1 MALDST
7 ITNADRRANYRKCAC
22 PFVSGDTW
30 VYDPDA
36 RASNGRVGKSTQAI
50 IEQGQQLLKQPEN
63 HLRNLK
69 ETYASLLE
77 ANKGFWGIEDI
88 RQYFLITKQIPFRNY
103 GCPRSTL
110 TCCGSCSRKC
120 DCRCPQ
126 DVLQRAYMKIAHL
139 LYAPNEEALAER
151 LKAVPLGIRYLYE
164 EWISEEPSYLRIQA
178 QVSELIDPKQNKQL
192 RKIIEEEY
200 HNADTPERQDY
211 APAIEYAYDEKTQTT
226 KKVVDSNTGVVSYL
240 EWPLSGLCPF
250 CLPSGL
256 TDNRR
261 RSGYKRGPYNKSDRE
276 TY

>member
-1 MALDST
+1 MILDNT
-7 ITNADRRANYRKCAC
+7 VANAERRASYRKCAC
-22 PFVSGDTW
+22 PFISGDTW
-30 VYDPDA
+30 IYDPDA
-36 RASNGRVGKSTQAI
+36 RASNGRVGKSAHAI

-69 ETYASLLE
+69 ETYSQLLE

-88 RQYFLITKQIPFRNY
+88 RHYFLITKQIPFRNY

-139 LYAPNEEALAER
+139 LYAPDDDTLKER
-151 LKAVPLGIRYLYE
+151 LKNVPLGIRYLYE
-164 EWISEEPSYLRIQA
+164 EWVSEEPSYLRIQA
-178 QVSELIDPKQNKQL
+178 QLTELIDPKQNKQL

-200 HNADTPERQDY
+200 KNADTPERQDY
-211 APAIEYAYDEKTQTT
+211 APTIEYEYDDKTQTT
-226 KKVVDSNTGVVSYL
+226 KKKVDSTTGVVSYL

-250 CLPSGL
+250 CLPAGL

-261 RSGYKRGPYNKSDRE
+261 RTGYKRGPYNKTNRN
-276 TY
+276 Y

>member
-1 MALDST
+1 MALDNT
-7 ITNADRRANYRKCAC
+7 ITNSERRASYRKCAC
-22 PFVSGDTW
+22 PYISGDTW

-36 RASNGRVGKSTQAI
+36 RASNGRVGKSSHAV

-69 ETYASLLE
+69 ETYAQLLE
-77 ANKGFWGIEDI
+77 DRKGIWSIEDI

-126 DVLQRAYMKIAHL
+126 DVLHRAYMKIAYL
-139 LYAPNEEALAER
+139 LYAPDEDSLQAR
-151 LKAVPLGIRYLYE
+151 LKEVPLGIRYLYE
-164 EWISEEPSYLRIQA
+164 EWVAPEPSYLRIQA
-178 QVSELIDPKQNKQL
+178 QVTELIDPKKNKQL

-211 APAIEYAYDEKTQTT
+211 APTIEYEYDEKTQTT
-226 KKVVDSNTGVVSYL
+226 RKKVDKETGVVAYL
-240 EWPLSGLCPF
+240 EWPLSGMCPF

-261 RSGYKRGPYNKSDRE
+261 RTGYTRGPYNKSNPG
-276 TY
+276 

>member
-1 MALDST
+1 MSLDNT
-7 ITNADRRANYRKCAC
+7 ITNAERRSGYRKCAC
-22 PFVSGDTW
+22 PFISGDTW
-30 VYDPDA
+30 QYDPEA
-36 RASNGRVGKSTQAI
+36 RIARGRIGKSAHAI
-50 IEQGQQLLKQPEN
+50 IEQGQQLLKRPED

-77 ANKGFWGIEDI
+77 SNKGFWGIEDM
-88 RQYFLITKQIPFRNY
+88 REYLLIKKQIPFRNY

-126 DVLQRAYMKIAHL
+126 DVLQRAYMKIAYL
-139 LYAPNEEALAER
+139 LYAPNEEVLRER
-151 LKAVPLGIRYLYE
+151 LKQVPLGVRYLYE
-164 EWISEEPSYLRIQA
+164 EWVSDEPSYLRIQA
-178 QVSELIDPKQNKQL
+178 QLTELIDPKQNKQL

-200 HNADTPERQDY
+200 HNSDTPERQDY
-211 APAIEYAYDEKTQTT
+211 APTIEYEYDERTQKT
-226 KKVVDSNTGVVSYL
+226 KKKVDQATGVVSYL

-261 RSGYKRGPYNKSDRE
+261 RTGYTRGPYNKINQD
-276 TY
+276 